1 MGLLFLFSM
10 SWRESLASRKV
21 FLRGVVLGAL
31 SMLVMAC
38 GGRSAPTEAAENGCE
53 ASAVVAK
60 YGVAPVQRR
69 PVYEEFILPGEI
81 VALSSETVPLM
92 SLSDGVVEEVYVKL
106 GESVEVGRP
115 LLSLRSPQL
124 FAWQARQE
132 ALRGLLQAARLKATT
147 LDSLLR
153 SGLASRSEL
162 AQAQAEL
169 TSLIAESLEVASNL
183 RTYEY
188 KDGRFFLRAPRS
200 GTIIQLAVRNGMPIQ
215 AGDTLLILSNLAKVR
230 AHIYFYADQAAV
242 IRAGLPVRLRLVGFS
257 QEPIQTTIAG
267 LYPTLDPTERTGT
280 AYIDLPNPHRTLYP
294 GLYLQ
299 AVITKPEADS
309 AVFVPMKAIVFSANT
324 HYALVWKGAC
334 NWEVQPLVVRKA
346 IREGF
351 FCDNLK
357 PGDSIATENVLLLF
371 QKLTQRL

>member
-1 MGLLFLFSM
+1 M
-10 SWRESLASRKV
+10 
-21 FLRGVVLGAL
+21 
-31 SMLVMAC
+31 
-38 GGRSAPTEAAENGCE
+38 
-53 ASAVVAK
+53 
-60 YGVAPVQRR
+60 
-69 PVYEEFILPGEI
+69 
-81 VALSSETVPLM
+81 
-92 SLSDGVVEEVYVKL
+92 
-106 GESVEVGRP
+106 
-115 LLSLRSPQL
+115 
-124 FAWQARQE
+124 
-132 ALRGLLQAARLKATT
+132 
-147 LDSLLR
+147 R

-242 IRAGLPVRLRLVGFS
+242 IRAGLPVRLRLVGFP

-267 LYPTLDPTERTGT
+267 LYPTLDPAERTGT

-309 AVFVPMKAIVFSANT
+309 AIFVPMKAIVFSANT

-334 NWEVQPLVVRKA
+334 NWEVQPLIVRKA

>member
-1 MGLLFLFSM
+1 MIWHGKLV
-10 SWRESLASRKV
+10 SRKA
-21 FLRGVVLGAL
+21 FLRGLVLVAL
-31 SMLVMAC
+31 SAVMVAC
-38 GGRSAPTEAAENGCE
+38 GGSAGASEAAENGCE

-60 YGVAPVQRR
+60 YGVASVQKR

-106 GESVEVGRP
+106 GEAVEVGRP

-124 FAWQARQE
+124 LNWQARQQ

-169 TSLIAESLEVASNL
+169 TSLSAESLEVASNL
-183 RTYEY
+183 RAYQYEG
-188 KDGRFFLRAPRS
+188 GRFLLRAPRS

-215 AGDTLLILSNLAKVR
+215 AGDTLLMLSNLAIVR
-230 AHIYFYADQAAV
+230 AHIYFYADQVAV

-267 LYPTLDPTERTGT
+267 LYPTLDPAERTGT
-280 AYIDLPNPHRTLYP
+280 AYVDLPNPHRSLYP

-324 HYALVWKGAC
+324 HYALIWKGTC
-334 NWEVQPLVVRKA
+334 NWEVRPLLVRKA

-351 FCDNLK
+351 FCDNLQ